1 MTNFEIENAL
11 KKTALCKGLFLNICH
26 CEKRVSKSNLK
37 LECEHMLRQKMNK
50 KRFQIENSN
59 IKNELLELTSLA
71 HGILIK
77 PAVDQIPNRKRFILL
92 DR

>member
-50 KRFQIENSN
+50 KDF
-59 IKNELLELTSLA
+59 ELKTQMS
-71 HGILIK
+71 K
-77 PAVDQIPNRKRFILL
+77 MSY
-92 DR
+92 